1 MRVHS
6 QYFELNMGINFTDL
20 QETNIEFQ
28 EQVCS
33 SFALLLIFQKVT
45 VIYPFG
51 GISSTLRCAFL
62 TRNYQFLLLLAS
74 KQVCKET
81 RPKGR
86 FPPRTQILKGDEVT
100 KQLIHLAS
108 CCVRWHSASFC
119 NIDLLRGFCLFC
131 FFPVPA
137 WLSFVCDLKHCIP

>member
-62 TRNYQFLLLLAS
+62 TRLSISPTPSQQIGMQRNQAKRTLSSENLDPEKRRGHKIADPPCQLLCEVAFHQFLQHRSSEGVLPLLL
-74 KQVCKET
+74 
-81 RPKGR
+81 
-86 FPPRTQILKGDEVT
+86 FPSTS
-100 KQLIHLAS
+100 LA
-108 CCVRWHSASFC
+108 F
-119 NIDLLRGFCLFC
+119 LCL
-131 FFPVPA
+131 
-137 WLSFVCDLKHCIP
+137 